1 MVPTYPFLATDVS
14 SVPRVEVCALGQEG
28 RSLQP
33 AQGGGLV
40 TVGPELVVAASLRVL
55 HVGLSGCCAVL
66 VTAGTALSSLSSSA
80 LLAQQGLLTPLLE
93 AEKCSVFIA
102 VPVFV
107 LCVLP
112 LRCCRFSALEKE
124 KNKHFSLSS
133 ALLSSCQAPEVL
145 LGLSRGYTRCI
156 LGEVPR
162 VSASVAGWGFLKG
175 RVGSRAV
182 EGRRMFTLVGMERSV
197 KPVL

>member
-124 KNKHFSLSS
+124 KQTLLLVISS
-133 ALLSSCQAPEVL
+133 AVILSGPRSS
-145 LGLSRGYTRCI
+145 LGAQSGLHPVYLGGGPQGVCLRGW
-156 LGEVPR
+156 LGI
-162 VSASVAGWGFLKG
+162 FKG
-175 RVGSRAV
+175 
-182 EGRRMFTLVGMERSV
+182 EG
-197 KPVL
+197 